1 MKTLPVTKIRRHV
14 SIWLAF
20 IAYEQLSVLP
30 RDNWRFGSLWDEV
43 THYILYIALFYFNAH
58 LVLPGTIN
66 QSKKSYSIY
75 FLLVI
80 AQAFTCLVINYI
92 IMYGFTYFHIALV
105 PPFLNHRNFI
115 IGSLVR
121 TLYFMAFSVAYWL
134 ALTALQNRKRV
145 AELENARLK
154 DQIARQQLEAAIIST
169 ENAYLKSQ
177 INPHFLFNTLNF
189 LYNSV
194 SKFSSKIADSFMS
207 LSEIMH
213 YALSEVEADG
223 KVPLELE
230 IENIK
235 NFIKLNQDRFGQ
247 KLAINFDVFGDTD
260 GQRVMPLA
268 IMTLVENMFKYGD
281 LFNVEKPAN
290 ITIIID
296 GNGISV
302 TTANRKRR
310 VSPKESHG
318 VGIQNLENR
327 LAAYKDYK
335 LEIEDDEETYKSVLQ
350 M

>member
-1 MKTLPVTKIRRHV
+1 MKIPPVTKIKTHV
-14 SIWLAF
+14 FIWLVF

-30 RDNWRFGSLWDEV
+30 RDNWHFGSLWDEV

-58 LVLPGTIN
+58 VVLPNTIGRN
-66 QSKKSYSIY
+66 KKLYFVY

-80 AQAFTCLVINYI
+80 TQAFICVVFNYI
-92 IMYGFTYFHIALV
+92 ILYTFTYFHIPLV
-105 PPFLNHRNFI
+105 PPFLNHRNYI
-115 IGSLVR
+115 VSSAVR
-121 TLYFMAFSVAYWL
+121 ALYFVAFSSAYWL
-134 ALTALQNRKRV
+134 ALAALQNRARV
-145 AELENARLK
+145 AELENTHLK

-223 KVPLELE
+223 KLPLELE
-230 IENIK
+230 IENVK

-247 KLAINFDVFGDTD
+247 KLVINFDVFGDTNE
-260 GQRVMPLA
+260 QRVMPLA

-290 ITIIID
+290 ICIVVD
-296 GNGISV
+296 NNRISV
-302 TTANRKRR
+302 TTENRKRR

-318 VGIQNLENR
+318 VGIQNLKNR